1 MTGEAEGAS
10 PESAKTIPR
19 PKMLPMV
26 GWYDPKQLFRT
37 AQEVV
42 VSTLFGRHA
51 DYRIIE
57 ALAAAKTGVDDEY
70 RSHGGDFWIDYV
82 ADAGDGWNSTYA
94 VARAVAQENL
104 VLQDGSGATHAT
116 SRGAVLIFGGDA
128 VYPVANRTAYKER
141 LLAPYETALRNTPA
155 PHHPSVYAIPG
166 NHDWYDSLVA
176 FMRLFCA
183 GRWFGGWRT
192 RQTRS
197 YFALAL
203 PRGWWLVGTDVQ
215 LGSDID
221 APQAEF
227 FKSAAAR
234 MQADDRV
241 ILCNSEPH
249 WIYAHIYGNR
259 DRDYNES
266 NLAYLEDKVF
276 GSKVKV
282 FLAGDLH
289 HYRRHE
295 ALSGGVHK
303 ITAGGGGAFL
313 HPTHGPE
320 VASISDG
327 QYTFRKAFPDPAI
340 SRRLCWKNL
349 LFPFLNLRFG
359 KITAFLYVITAW
371 AAMVD
376 LSRYGPDE
384 FGQALGAA
392 FRNVV
397 ANPVAGF
404 CVVLTFMGFLLFTDT
419 HSPSYRWIG
428 GTLHALAHLFA
439 VFLIG
444 WGAGCLTTG
453 WGLAGTS
460 QLLIAAFLIAA
471 GGWIVGSFIM
481 GIYLLVSLN
490 VFGRHGNEAFSSLG
504 IEDWKSFV
512 RMKVDAQGRLTIYP
526 IGLRRVPRR
535 WENANAGTGGPELVP
550 APGDA
555 ATAPELIEGP
565 IVVEK

>member
-1 MTGEAEGAS
+1 
-10 PESAKTIPR
+10 
-19 PKMLPMV
+19 MLPMV

-37 AQEVV
+37 AQEVI

-51 DYRIIE
+51 DYRLIE
-57 ALAAAKTGVDDEY
+57 ALAAVKTGVDEEY
-70 RSHGGDFWIDYV
+70 KSEAGDFWIDYV

-94 VARAVAQENL
+94 VAHAVAQEKL
-104 VLQDGSGATHAT
+104 ALKGESGVTHAT
-116 SRGAVLIFGGDA
+116 RRGAVLIFGGDA
-128 VYPVANRTAYKER
+128 VYPVANRSAYKER
-141 LLAPYETALRNTPA
+141 LLAPYETALRNTP
-155 PHHPSVYAIPG
+155 PPHPSAYAIPG

-183 GRWFGGWRT
+183 QRWFGGWRT

-203 PRGWWLVGTDVQ
+203 PRGWWLVGIDVQ

-221 APQAEF
+221 VPQTEF
-227 FKSAAAR
+227 FKSVAAR

-249 WIYAHIYGNR
+249 WIYAHLYGNR
-259 DRDYNES
+259 DNDYTES
-266 NLAYLEDKVF
+266 NLAYLEHKVF

-295 ALSGGVHK
+295 AVSGGVHK

-313 HPTHGPE
+313 HPTHGPD
-320 VASISDG
+320 VTSISDG
-327 QYTFRKAFPDPAI
+327 EYAFRKAFPDPRT

-349 LFPFLNLRFG
+349 LFPFLNPRFG

-376 LSRYGPDE
+376 LRRYGPGE
-384 FGQALGAA
+384 IGQALGAA
-392 FRNVV
+392 FHDVV

-404 CVVLTFMGFLLFTDT
+404 CVILTFMGFLLFTDT
-419 HSPSYRWIG
+419 HSPSYRLVG

-444 WGAGCLTTG
+444 WGATYLTAI
-453 WGLAGTS
+453 WGFAFRDTS
-460 QLLIAAFLIAA
+460 QLLVAALLIAG

-490 VFGRHGNEAFSSLG
+490 LFGRHSNEAFSSLG
-504 IEDWKSFV
+504 IEDWKSFI

-526 IGLRRVPRR
+526 VGLRRVPRR
-535 WENANAGTGGPELVP
+535 WENAKAGTGPELIP
-550 APGDA
+550 HPEDA
-555 ATAPELIEGP
+555 ATPPELIEGP
-565 IVVEK
+565 ILVEK